1 MAHKENQYDIV
12 IVGAGPVGILLSLCM
27 SRWGYKVKH
36 IDNRPV
42 PTATGRADGIQP
54 RSTEILR
61 NLGLKRQIMAYKPAK
76 VYDVAFWDPL
86 ADGKGIHRTGSW
98 PSCPRFI
105 DTRYP
110 FTTLVH
116 QGKIE
121 RVFLDEIEKAGTT
134 VERPW
139 TIIGFKNDGL
149 DETYPVEVQLKC
161 IDTNVIETVRSKY
174 LFSGEGARS
183 FVRQQ
188 LDIQIHH
195 KDPISYVWGV
205 MDGVVR
211 TNFPDIETKCTIH
224 SDAGSIMV
232 IPREDNMVR
241 LYVQIAS
248 STDPDFNPRKTAT
261 VEEVQEAAKKIL
273 MPYWVEWDRVE
284 WYSVYPIGQGISERY
299 TLDERVFMGGD
310 ACHTHSPKAGQGMNT
325 AFHDALNMA
334 WKLHAVE
341 SGLADRSILKTYES
355 ERKDIAETLLNFD
368 ARYASLFSKRR
379 PTAGEVGSA
388 SHTAA
393 ASGEKQEDE
402 FVKTFK
408 SSCEFTSGYGVAY
421 KPNVFNWDPS
431 HPAQS
436 PLFDI
441 PGVKLTSGRAFTP
454 STVTRLADA
463 NFVHLEQEVPANGA
477 FRIFVFA
484 GKQNQTKKAIADLA
498 ANLEKERSFL
508 SVHRRPDIADVSFF
522 ERHQPHS
529 KLFTLCLV
537 YAAQKN
543 EVDVE
548 TVPQILRDYHHHIYA
563 DDIPDVRAPGAKF
576 AAHEKLGFDPEKGGV
591 VVTRPDSHVA
601 CTVQLVEGS
610 GTVDA
615 LNAYFNA
622 FSSKPL
628 GQDGQQSRLY
638 NDLIIQNSPYSRV
651 TELRPTDTPEEPY
664 YYTFKVQCTSC
675 RETHPN
681 WVSFNRFEQH
691 EIPGS
696 RGEANFVWKC
706 KLCGKT
712 HSASIVAGPNT
723 YEADEKRKGKKV
735 IDIDCRG
742 LEFTEFKADGEWEA
756 KGTESSTP
764 FGGIDLS
771 DSEWYDYDEKAGDE
785 VSIKEIS
792 FELVIRLKW
801 GQTEYKGRLESIDS
815 YMNVLLRDTEEYI
828 DGKPTGTLGLVLI
841 RCNNILWMGSADSVE
856 MTDLGLR

>member
-1 MAHKENQYDIV
+1 MVHSQQNYDIV
-12 IVGAGPVGILLSLCM
+12 VVGAGPVGNLLSLCM

-36 IDNRPV
+36 IDNRPL

-61 NLGLKRQIMAYKPAK
+61 NLGLKRQIMAHHPAK

-86 ADGKGIHRTGSW
+86 PGEQGIHRTGSW

-139 TIIGFKNDGL
+139 TIVDFQNDGA
-149 DETYPVEVQLKC
+149 DATYPVEVQLKC
-161 IDTNVIETVRSKY
+161 IDTNVAETVRTKY

-183 FVRQQ
+183 FVREK
-188 LDIQIHH
+188 LGIKIHH

-248 STDPDFNPRKTAT
+248 STDADFHPRKTAT
-261 VEEVQEAAKKIL
+261 VEQVQETAKKIL
-273 MPYWVEWDRVE
+273 KPYWLEWDRVE
-284 WYSVYPIGQGISERY
+284 WYSVYPIGQGISEKY

-334 WKLHAVE
+334 WKLHLVE
-341 SGLADRSILKTYES
+341 SGMADRSILSTYET
-355 ERKDIAETLLNFD
+355 ERKDIAETLLDFD
-368 ARYASLFSKRR
+368 SKYAALFSKRR
-379 PTAGEVGSA
+379 PNAGEVGSA
-388 SHTAA
+388 SHTVVKD
-393 ASGEKQEDE
+393 GGVEDE

-421 KPNVFNWDPS
+421 KPSVFTWSPS

-441 PGVKLTSGRAFTP
+441 PGARLTPGRAFTP
-454 STVTRLADA
+454 SKVTRLADS
-463 NFVHLEQEVPANGA
+463 NFVALEQEIPANGA
-477 FRIFVFA
+477 FRIFIFA
-484 GKQNQTKKAIADLA
+484 GNQNRTQKAITDLA

-508 SVHRRPDIADVSFF
+508 STFRRPDLADVSFF

-529 KLFTLCLV
+529 KLFTLCV
-537 YAAQKN
+537 IYAANKN
-543 EVDVE
+543 QVDVDS
-548 TVPQILRDYHHHIYA
+548 VPKILRDYHHHLYS
-563 DDIPDVRAPGAKF
+563 DDIPDVRVPQAQF
-576 AAHEKLGFDPEKGGV
+576 AAHEKLGLNPELGGV
-591 VVTRPDSHVA
+591 VVVRPDSHVA
-601 CTVQLVEGS
+601 CTVQLTEGS

-622 FSSKPL
+622 FAAKPV
-628 GQDGQQSRLY
+628 GQDSQQSRL
-638 NDLIIQNSPYSRV
+638 
-651 TELRPTDTPEEPY
+651 
-664 YYTFKVQCTSC
+664 
-675 RETHPN
+675 
-681 WVSFNRFEQH
+681 
-691 EIPGS
+691 
-696 RGEANFVWKC
+696 
-706 KLCGKT
+706 
-712 HSASIVAGPNT
+712 
-723 YEADEKRKGKKV
+723 
-735 IDIDCRG
+735 
-742 LEFTEFKADGEWEA
+742 
-756 KGTESSTP
+756 
-764 FGGIDLS
+764 
-771 DSEWYDYDEKAGDE
+771 
-785 VSIKEIS
+785 
-792 FELVIRLKW
+792 
-801 GQTEYKGRLESIDS
+801 
-815 YMNVLLRDTEEYI
+815 
-828 DGKPTGTLGLVLI
+828 
-841 RCNNILWMGSADSVE
+841 
-856 MTDLGLR
+856 

>member
-1 MAHKENQYDIV
+1 MAHSQEKYDIV

-86 ADGKGIHRTGSW
+86 VEGKGIHRTGSW

-121 RVFLDEIEKAGTT
+121 RVFLDEIQKAGTT

-139 TIIGFKNDGL
+139 TITGFKNDGL

-161 IDTNVIETVRSKY
+161 LDTNVIQTVRSKY

-188 LDIQIHH
+188 LGIQIHH

-261 VEEVQEAAKKIL
+261 AEEVQETAKKIL
-273 MPYWVEWDRVE
+273 KPYWVEWDRVE

-341 SGLADRSILKTYES
+341 SGLADRAILSTYES
-355 ERKDIAETLLNFD
+355 ERKDIAETLLDFD
-368 ARYASLFSKRR
+368 ARYAALFSKRR

-388 SHTAA
+388 SHATVAA
-393 ASGEKQEDE
+393 GGNDDEDE

-421 KPNVFNWDPS
+421 KPNVFNWDS
-431 HPAQS
+431 THPAKS
-436 PLFDI
+436 SLFDI
-441 PGVKLTSGRAFTP
+441 PGVRLIAGRAFTP

-477 FRIFVFA
+477 FRIFIFA
-484 GKQNQTKKAIADLA
+484 GKQERTKKAIADLG

-508 SVHRRPDIADVSFF
+508 SVYRRPDIADVSFF

-529 KLFTLCLV
+529 MLFTLCVV
-537 YAAQKN
+537 YATQKN
-543 EVDVE
+543 QVDME
-548 TVPQILRDYHHHIYA
+548 AVPKILRDYHHHIYA
-563 DDIPDVRAPGAKF
+563 DDIPDVRVPNAEF

-591 VVTRPDSHVA
+591 VVTRPDGHVA

-622 FSSKPL
+622 FSTKPL
-628 GQDGQQSRLY
+628 GQEQQHSRL
-638 NDLIIQNSPYSRV
+638 V
-651 TELRPTDTPEEPY
+651 TELRPHDTPEEPY
-664 YYTFKVQCTSC
+664 FYSFKVQCTSC

-706 KLCGKT
+706 KLCQKT
-712 HSASIVAGPNT
+712 HSASIVAGPNA
-723 YEADEKRKGKKV
+723 YEANDKRKSLKV
-735 IDIDCRG
+735 IDLDCRG
-742 LEFTEFKADGEWEA
+742 LEFVDFKADGEWEA
-756 KGTESSTP
+756 KGIESSTP
-764 FGGIDLS
+764 FAAIDLS
-771 DSEWYDYDEKAGDE
+771 EGEWYDYDEKAGDE
-785 VSIKEIS
+785 ARVGSEV
-792 FELVIRLKW
+792 VIRLKW
-801 GQTEYKGRLESIDS
+801 GQTEYKGKLESIDS
-815 YMNVLLRDTEEYI
+815 YMNVLLRDTEEFI
-828 DGKPTGTLGLVLI
+828 DGKNSGTLGLVLI
-841 RCNNILWMGSADSVE
+841 RCNNILWMGSADNVE

>member
-1 MAHKENQYDIV
+1 MANDTYPRKYDIV

-61 NLGLKRQIMAYKPAK
+61 NMGLKRKIMAYDPAK
-76 VYDVAFWDPL
+76 VYDVSFWDPCP
-86 ADGKGIHRTGSW
+86 DGSGIHRTGSW

-121 RVFLDEIEKAGTT
+121 TVFLDEIKKAGTT

-139 TIIGFKNDGL
+139 TITGFKNDGL
-149 DETYPVEVQLKC
+149 DEVYPVQVQLKC
-161 IDTNVIETVRSKY
+161 LDTNVIKTVRAKY

-183 FVRQQ
+183 SVRQQ
-188 LDIQIHH
+188 LGIQIHH

-248 STDPDFNPRKTAT
+248 STDPDFDPRKTAT
-261 VEEVQEAAKKIL
+261 AEEVQNVAKKIL
-273 MPYWVEWDRVE
+273 SPYTLEWDRVE
-284 WYSVYPIGQGISERY
+284 WYSVYPIGQGISEKY

-334 WKLHAVE
+334 WKIHAVE
-341 SGLADRSILKTYES
+341 SGLAQRSILSTYET
-355 ERKDIAETLLNFD
+355 ERKHIAETLLDFD
-368 ARYASLFSKRR
+368 NKYAALFSKRR

-388 SHTAA
+388 SHTATVA
-393 ASGEKQEDE
+393 GGEEDE
-402 FVKTFK
+402 FIKTFK

-421 KPNVFNWDPS
+421 QPTSSTGIPRTLRNPPS
-431 HPAQS
+431 SMFP
-436 PLFDI
+436 
-441 PGVKLTSGRAFTP
+441 AFTP
-454 STVTRLADA
+454 STVTRLADS

-484 GKQNQTKKAIADLA
+484 GRQASSKKAIADFA

-508 SVHRRPDIADVSFF
+508 SAYRRSDIGEVSYF
-522 ERHQPHS
+522 EQHVPHS
-529 KLFTLCLV
+529 KLFTICV
-537 YAAQKN
+537 IYAEKKN
-543 EVDVE
+543 DIDLEA
-548 TVPQILRDYHHHIYA
+548 VPQILRDYHHHLYA
-563 DDIPDVRAPGAKF
+563 DDIPDVRVPNATY

-601 CTVQLVEGS
+601 CTVQLAEGS

-615 LNAYFNA
+615 LNAYFGA
-622 FSSKPL
+622 FSTKPL
-628 GQDGQQSRLY
+628 ARTSRAAC
-638 NDLIIQNSPYSRV
+638 SR
-651 TELRPTDTPEEPY
+651 R
-664 YYTFKVQCTSC
+664 
-675 RETHPN
+675 
-681 WVSFNRFEQH
+681 
-691 EIPGS
+691 
-696 RGEANFVWKC
+696 
-706 KLCGKT
+706 
-712 HSASIVAGPNT
+712 
-723 YEADEKRKGKKV
+723 
-735 IDIDCRG
+735 
-742 LEFTEFKADGEWEA
+742 
-756 KGTESSTP
+756 
-764 FGGIDLS
+764 
-771 DSEWYDYDEKAGDE
+771 
-785 VSIKEIS
+785 
-792 FELVIRLKW
+792 
-801 GQTEYKGRLESIDS
+801 
-815 YMNVLLRDTEEYI
+815 
-828 DGKPTGTLGLVLI
+828 
-841 RCNNILWMGSADSVE
+841 
-856 MTDLGLR
+856 

>member
-1 MAHKENQYDIV
+1 MTQSQEKYDIV

-61 NLGLKRQIMAYKPAK
+61 NLGLKRQIMAYEPAK

-86 ADGKGIHRTGSW
+86 PGDQGIHRTGSW

-121 RVFLDEIEKAGTT
+121 RVFLDEIQKAGTT
-134 VERPW
+134 VDRPW
-139 TIIGFKNDGL
+139 TIVGFKNDGL

-161 IDTNVIETVRSKY
+161 IDTNVIKTVRSKY

-183 FVRQQ
+183 FVRQE
-188 LDIQIHH
+188 LGIQIHH

-261 VEEVQEAAKKIL
+261 AEEVQETAKKIL
-273 MPYWVEWDRVE
+273 KPYWVEWDRVE

-334 WKLHAVE
+334 WKIHAVE
-341 SGLADRSILKTYES
+341 SGLAKREILKTYES
-355 ERKDIAETLLNFD
+355 ERKDIAETLLSFD
-368 ARYASLFSKRR
+368 NKYAALFSKRR
-379 PTAGEVGSA
+379 PTAGEVGEA
-388 SHTAA
+388 SHNAA
-393 ASGEKQEDE
+393 AANAEEDP

-408 SSCEFTSGYGVAY
+408 ESCEFTSGYGVAY
-421 KPNVFNWDPS
+421 KSNVFTWDET

-436 PLFDI
+436 PLFNI
-441 PGVKLTSGRAFTP
+441 PGVKLTPGRAFTP

-463 NFVHLEQEVPANGA
+463 NFVELEQEIPANGA

-484 GKQNQTKKAIADLA
+484 GKQAKTNKAIADFA

-508 SVHRRPDIADVSFF
+508 SVYRRSDIADVSFF
-522 ERHQPHS
+522 ERHLPHS
-529 KLFTLCLV
+529 KLFSLCV
-537 YAAQKN
+537 IYADEKN
-543 EVDVE
+543 KVDMAA
-548 TVPQILRDYHHHIYA
+548 VPKILRDYHHHIYA
-563 DDIPDVRAPGAKF
+563 DDLPDVRVPHAKF
-576 AAHEKLGFDPEKGGV
+576 AAHEKLGFDPEVGGV
-591 VVTRPDSHVA
+591 VVTRPDSHIA

-615 LNAYFNA
+615 LNAFFGA
-622 FSSKPL
+622 FTTKPL
-628 GQDGQQSRLY
+628 GQDQQASRL
-638 NDLIIQNSPYSRV
+638 
-651 TELRPTDTPEEPY
+651 
-664 YYTFKVQCTSC
+664 
-675 RETHPN
+675 
-681 WVSFNRFEQH
+681 
-691 EIPGS
+691 
-696 RGEANFVWKC
+696 
-706 KLCGKT
+706 
-712 HSASIVAGPNT
+712 
-723 YEADEKRKGKKV
+723 
-735 IDIDCRG
+735 
-742 LEFTEFKADGEWEA
+742 
-756 KGTESSTP
+756 
-764 FGGIDLS
+764 
-771 DSEWYDYDEKAGDE
+771 
-785 VSIKEIS
+785 
-792 FELVIRLKW
+792 
-801 GQTEYKGRLESIDS
+801 
-815 YMNVLLRDTEEYI
+815 
-828 DGKPTGTLGLVLI
+828 
-841 RCNNILWMGSADSVE
+841 
-856 MTDLGLR
+856 